1 MPVHERLLDQ
11 SVTDLFEDLGSCD
24 WRLQCAPTRSQLPP
38 LLPCMLR
45 RGGADR
51 GSCKKVSIAENGMG
65 CELRRLQEDILAQ
78 IRNRSAFPLRKV
90 PTNSRQHES
99 REGKST
105 EPITSVTSTLR
116 RHSTLIRTQSIFD
129 EPQLSPTDSSSFPL
143 PSPPLPSPPPPELL
157 PSPLQSFHEPIKSQT
172 TINKFEE
179 ENIHLNVGLKNTVRF
194 HENNAEPRQQHSVK
208 YSTCRPNT
216 YQSSTLRNHG
226 LSRGI
231 TSGSQNMVNFCQPL
245 RSSID
250 SVGYRSSQSTDETA
264 DYRNRPTSPPL
275 KYSPSEDVFN
285 PTKTT
290 QQVFRV
296 SKKAQVEE
304 DSPTGSDV
312 DAVISKEET
321 KRKQAETRQTTLP
334 RHHFSPSSP
343 TLSERTR
350 RPSGRIFKNFGRSED
365 PPSPLTYPRPHNSAV
380 KYCITSNEESDE
392 KDEKTRISQVAERPK
407 ILATRGVRPFRGVS
421 AINAK
426 GVSSPS
432 GSSSSVVTVDSS
444 VGEDGDI
451 QRGRWVFPGKRTIY
465 SEESQQAQYEMRSN
479 LRVKDCPSTE
489 VKRPPHHYTGP
500 WMFKGLSPRLSIPN
514 EISRERRNSC
524 SGSSKPLHFCH
535 ATQSDPPQAIMVDRM
550 VSPISSPPP
559 GAETACGAPS
569 ISTLGRT
576 RTPPITMTQMTVVIV
591 LQNRL

>member
-1 MPVHERLLDQ
+1 
-11 SVTDLFEDLGSCD
+11 
-24 WRLQCAPTRSQLPP
+24 
-38 LLPCMLR
+38 
-45 RGGADR
+45 
-51 GSCKKVSIAENGMG
+51 
-65 CELRRLQEDILAQ
+65 
-78 IRNRSAFPLRKV
+78 
-90 PTNSRQHES
+90 
-99 REGKST
+99 
-105 EPITSVTSTLR
+105 
-116 RHSTLIRTQSIFD
+116 
-129 EPQLSPTDSSSFPL
+129 
-143 PSPPLPSPPPPELL
+143 
-157 PSPLQSFHEPIKSQT
+157 
-172 TINKFEE
+172 
-179 ENIHLNVGLKNTVRF
+179 LKNTVRF

-576 RTPPITMTQMTVVIV
+576 RTRNRSGLCTSSHSPHHHDPNDGSYSSSKPSLSHARCTTYRNVENTQMPKLGASRISLWSQNTSAEQPKPQRFGSLGRHDDMLIRKYLQRHATTGSKV
-591 LQNRL
+591 LLHEPGLSHTKCTHLRYNDRDMRPTFFNS